1 MLTPSLR
8 QEFTQLLVTR
18 SRVVCSILVDSLF
31 LLVWLIV
38 LLVFSRITAGVN
50 IAGAENWAFPIAQ
63 AVLAIS
69 TLAAILLYIYW
80 DLKTLYHRSPG
91 QAEEPRQGFMHQAPP
106 DAPPQ
111 RTSLEPR
118 GDGAPGGPDNGSLP
132 R

>member
-38 LLVFSRITAGVN
+38 QLVFAGITARVN

-80 DLKTLYHRSPG
+80 DPENAVRPGSSPIG
-91 QAEEPRQGFMHQAPP
+91 GAQARICSSSP
-106 DAPPQ
+106 
-111 RTSLEPR
+111 S
-118 GDGAPGGPDNGSLP
+118 
-132 R
+132 

>member
-8 QEFTQLLVTR
+8 QEFTQLLVSR

-38 LLVFSRITAGVN
+38 QLVFARITAGVK

-80 DLKTLYHRSPG
+80 DLKTLYLRGP
-91 QAEEPRQGFMHQAPP
+91 APPEEHRQGFVHPTPP
-106 DAPPQ
+106 EIQPQ
-111 RTSLEPR
+111 RTLLEPR